1 MVCCA
6 YVRSRV
12 CVPLDEPGSSMMKR
26 IPTIGSA
33 VIERLH
39 QLGVRHIF
47 GIPGDYVLSL
57 YQLIEASPIQH
68 VGTTREDSA
77 GFAADAYA
85 RINGIGA
92 VCVTY
97 CVGGL
102 NTVNAIACAYAE
114 RSPVVLLTG
123 SPGLSE
129 RVRTPYMHH
138 MVRDFSTQREVFERI
153 TVAAISLD
161 DPATAE
167 REMDR
172 AFAALL
178 RYRRPIYLEIPR
190 DLVHTPLANPLRPL
204 CLDDQPSDT
213 AAMGEAIGEVRA
225 MLANAKRPA
234 ILAGAEIG
242 RFGLQDDL
250 SRLVE
255 HLNVP
260 IASTLLGKSIIREDH
275 PLYVGV
281 YGGLIARDEVQQFI
295 NESDCLLI
303 LGSILSD
310 VEDLDTHSPLL
321 SEGRTIHA
329 TADRVA
335 IKHHRYDAI
344 RFQDFVKA
352 LVSNPLPSFPS
363 RPLPAPIPTA
373 QDTLPADA
381 PVTLIGLFR
390 HLDGLLDEHTLV
402 IADVGESLF
411 AAADLHVH
419 RRFEFLAPAYYTTMG
434 FAVPAAVGASFADPT
449 LRPIVLVGDGAFQM
463 TGTELSTAVR
473 YGQTPIVVVL
483 NNRGYSTEREILEGP
498 FNDIHDWQY
507 ERICDMIG
515 GGVGTRIATQGE
527 FERGLAVALA
537 DSSRLHVM
545 NVLLDPADRSAGM
558 VRLAHR
564 LAKRVSTKRF

>member
-1 MVCCA
+1 MTSNA
-6 YVRSRV
+6 
-12 CVPLDEPGSSMMKR
+12 
-26 IPTIGSA
+26 TIGTT
-33 VIERLH
+33 VLTRLH

-57 YQLIEASPIQH
+57 YELIESSPIKH
-68 VGTTREDSA
+68 VGTTREDCA

-92 VCVTY
+92 ACVTY

-129 RVRTPYMHH
+129 RTRTPYLHH
-138 MVRDFSTQREVFERI
+138 MVRDFATQREVFERM
-153 TVAAISLD
+153 TVAAITLD
-161 DPATAE
+161 DPLTAE

-190 DLVHTPLANPLRPL
+190 DMVHTPVSGGGKPI
-204 CLDDQPSDT
+204 CLDDDASDP
-213 AAMGEAIGEVRA
+213 AALEEAIGEVRT
-225 MLANAKRPA
+225 MLASAKRPA
-234 ILAGAEIG
+234 MLVGAEVG
-242 RFGLQDDL
+242 RFGLQDAL
-250 SRLVE
+250 GRLVE
-255 HLNVP
+255 RLHIP

-281 YGGLIARDEVQQFI
+281 YGGLIGREEVQQFI

-303 LGSILSD
+303 LGSVLSD
-310 VEDLDTHSPLL
+310 VEDLDARSPLL

-335 IKHHRYDAI
+335 IKHHRYESI
-344 RFQDFVKA
+344 RFQDFVHG
-352 LVSNPLPSFPS
+352 LVETPLPSFPARS
-363 RPLPAPIPTA
+363 LSPRTVVVPPLTPPEHPIA
-373 QDTLPADA
+373 LE
-381 PVTLIGLFR
+381 GLFR
-390 HLDGLLDEHTLV
+390 HLDSVLTEKTLV

-411 AAADLHVH
+411 AAADLHVRH
-419 RRFEFLAPAYYTTMG
+419 RFEFLSPAYYTSMG
-434 FAVPAAVGASFADPT
+434 FAVPAALGASFADPS

-463 TGTELSTAVR
+463 TGTELSSCVR
-473 YGQTPIVVVL
+473 YGQSPIVVVL

-498 FNDIHDWQY
+498 FNDVHEWQY
-507 ERICDMIG
+507 DRVCDLIG
-515 GGVGTRIATQGE
+515 GGIGSRITTQGE
-527 FERGLAVALA
+527 FEQRLATALA
-537 DSSRLHVM
+537 DHGRIHVL
-545 NVLLDPADRSAGM
+545 NVLLDPADRSPGM
-558 VRLAHR
+558 MRLARR
-564 LAKRVSTKRF
+564 LGKKLSTDKP

>member
-1 MVCCA
+1 MGDKA
-6 YVRSRV
+6 
-12 CVPLDEPGSSMMKR
+12 
-26 IPTIGSA
+26 TIGSA
-33 VIERLH
+33 VLDRLYR
-39 QLGVRHIF
+39 LGVRHIF

-57 YQLIEASPIQH
+57 YQLIEASPITH
-68 VGTTREDSA
+68 IGTTREDCA

-129 RVRTPYMHH
+129 RTRTPYLHH
-138 MVRDFSTQREVFERI
+138 MVRDFATQREVFERM
-153 TVAAISLD
+153 TVAAVTLD
-161 DPATAE
+161 DPLTAE

-178 RYRRPIYLEIPR
+178 RYRRPIYIEIPR
-190 DLVHTPLANPLRPL
+190 DMVHCPLTGGMKPF
-204 CLDDQPSDT
+204 CIEDTPSDP
-213 AAMGEAIGEVRA
+213 AALEEAISEVRI
-225 MLANAKRPA
+225 MLASAKRPA
-234 ILAGAEIG
+234 MLVGAEVG

-250 SRLVE
+250 ARLVE
-255 HLNVP
+255 RLNIP

-281 YGGLIARDEVQQFI
+281 YGGLIGREEVQQFI
-295 NESDCLLI
+295 NESDCLLL

-310 VEDLDTHSPLL
+310 VEDLDATSPLL

-335 IKHHRYDAI
+335 IKHHRYESI
-344 RFQDFVKA
+344 KFQDFVQG
-352 LVSNPLPSFPS
+352 LVKSPLPSFS
-363 RPLPAPIPTA
+363 HSQRPFPA
-373 QDTLPADA
+373 QTLPVPATPDPDA
-381 PVTLIGLFR
+381 PVTLGGLFR
-390 HLDGLLDEHTLV
+390 HLDTVLTEKTVV

-411 AAADLHVH
+411 AAADLHVRH
-419 RRFEFLAPAYYTTMG
+419 RFEFLSPAYYTSMG
-434 FAVPAAVGASFADPT
+434 FAVPAALGASFADPS

-463 TGTELSTAVR
+463 TGTELASCVR
-473 YGQTPIVVVL
+473 YGQAPIVIIL

-498 FNDIHDWQY
+498 FNDVHEWQY
-507 ERICDMIG
+507 DKVCDLIG
-515 GGVGTRIATQGE
+515 GGRGSRVSTQRE
-527 FERGLAVALA
+527 FEQNLAAAFA
-537 DSSRLHVM
+537 DPSRLDVL
-545 NVLLDPADRSAGM
+545 NVLLSPNDRSPGM
-558 VRLAHR
+558 VRLARR
-564 LAKRVSTKRF
+564 LGKKLSTDKP

>member
-1 MVCCA
+1 MQ
-6 YVRSRV
+6 
-12 CVPLDEPGSSMMKR
+12 R
-26 IPTIGSA
+26 IPSIGSA
-33 VIERLH
+33 VIDRLH

-47 GIPGDYVLSL
+47 GIPGDYILSL

-68 VGTTREDSA
+68 VGTTREDCA

-102 NTVNAIACAYAE
+102 NTVNAIACAFAE

-138 MVRDFSTQREVFERI
+138 MVRDFSTQREVFEKI

-161 DPATAE
+161 DPSTAE
-167 REMDR
+167 REMDQ

-178 RYRRPIYLEIPR
+178 RYRRPIYIEIPR

-204 CLDDQPSDT
+204 CLDDASSNT
-213 AAMGEAIGEVRA
+213 AALEEAIAEVRA
-225 MLANAKRPA
+225 MLASARRPA

-250 SRLVE
+250 TRLVE
-255 HLNVP
+255 RLNVP

-310 VEDLDTHSPLL
+310 VEDLDADSPLL

-344 RFQDFVKA
+344 RFQDFVRA
-352 LVSNPLPSFPS
+352 LVTNTLPSFPS
-363 RPLPAPIPTA
+363 RPLPTPLPMPQGTIAPNT
-373 QDTLPADA
+373 
-381 PVTLIGLFR
+381 PVTLNGLFR
-390 HLDGLLDEHTLV
+390 HLDSLLDEHTLV

-419 RRFEFLAPAYYTTMG
+419 RRFEFLSPAYYTSMG

-498 FNDIHDWQY
+498 FNDVHEWRY

-527 FERGLAVALA
+527 FERGLTAALD

-564 LAKRVSTKRF
+564 LAKRLSTDRP